1 MEGIDITGSAGER
14 TRCSLTIK
22 APTYYALGVSN
33 PGNAKSAMI
42 EVAERMF
49 AERGIDGV
57 SMRDVA
63 AAAGQKN
70 NSAVQY
76 HFGGRDGLV
85 LEVFRR
91 RMKEINLSRAAF
103 LARLDEEGRGGDVRG
118 LVEAVVLPLADYLR
132 TSGAD
137 SYYAQFIARV
147 SPAVDILN
155 ADLSEVTQASREVS
169 TRLMRALGHLPRRV
183 AVIRVDLM
191 LNMAVSALAVYEQRR
206 NTGHPIVDADFDETV
221 RHLIDMSVGALE
233 APESVQG

>member
-1 MEGIDITGSAGER
+1 M
-14 TRCSLTIK
+14 
-22 APTYYALGVSN
+22 SN
-33 PGNAKSAMI
+33 PGNAKTAMI

-63 AAAGQKN
+63 AAAGQRN

-91 RMKEINLSRAAF
+91 RMREINRSRAAF
-103 LARLDEEGRGGDVRG
+103 LARLDAEGRGHDVRG
-118 LVEAVVLPLADYLR
+118 LVEAVVVPLADYLR
-132 TSGAD
+132 TSGTD

-147 SPAVDILN
+147 SPSVDIVN
-155 ADLSEVTQASREVS
+155 SDLSDVTEVSREVS
-169 TRLMRALGHLPRRV
+169 TRLMRALEHLPRRV

-191 LNMAVSALAVYEQRR
+191 LNMAVSALAVFEQRR
-206 NTGHPIVDADFDETV
+206 NSGIPLVEADFDETV
-221 RHLIDMSVGALE
+221 HHLVDMSVGALTVPDS
-233 APESVQG
+233 ASD

>member
-1 MEGIDITGSAGER
+1 M
-14 TRCSLTIK
+14 
-22 APTYYALGVSN
+22 SN
-33 PGNAKSAMI
+33 PGNAKTAMI
-42 EVAERMF
+42 EAAERMF

-91 RMKEINLSRAAF
+91 RMSEINRSRAAF
-103 LARLDEEGRGGDVRG
+103 LAKLDEEGRGHDVRG
-118 LVEAVVLPLADYLR
+118 LVEAVVVPLADYLR
-132 TSGAD
+132 TSGTD

-147 SPAVDILN
+147 SPSVDILN
-155 ADLSEVTQASREVS
+155 PDLSEVTEASREVS
-169 TRLMRALGHLPRRV
+169 GRLMRALDHLPRRV

-191 LNMAVSALAVYEQRR
+191 LNMAVSALAVFEQRR
-206 NTGHPIVDADFDETV
+206 NSGNPVVDTDFDETV
-221 RHLIDMSVGALE
+221 RHLVDMSVGALA
-233 APESVQG
+233 APASAEG

>member
-1 MEGIDITGSAGER
+1 M
-14 TRCSLTIK
+14 
-22 APTYYALGVSN
+22 SN

-91 RMKEINLSRAAF
+91 RMQEINRNRAAF
-103 LARLDEEGRGGDVRG
+103 LAALDEEGRGGDVRA
-118 LVEAVVLPLADYLR
+118 LVEAVVVPLADYLR
-132 TSGAD
+132 TSGTG

-147 SPAVDILN
+147 SPSVDILN
-155 ADLSEVTQASREVS
+155 PDLSEVTEASREVS
-169 TRLMRALGHLPRRV
+169 GRLMRALDHLPRRV

-191 LNMAVSALAVYEQRR
+191 LNMAVSALAVFEQRR
-206 NTGHPIVDADFDETV
+206 NSGNPVVDADFDETV
-221 RHLIDMSVGALE
+221 RHLVDMSVGALE
-233 APESVQG
+233 APDSSSD

>member
-1 MEGIDITGSAGER
+1 M
-14 TRCSLTIK
+14 
-22 APTYYALGVSN
+22 SN
-33 PGNAKSAMI
+33 PGSAKSAMI

-91 RMKEINLSRAAF
+91 RMREINLSRAAF
-103 LARLDEEGRGGDVRG
+103 LSKLDEEGRGQDIRG
-118 LVEAVVLPLADYLR
+118 LVEAVVVPLADYLR
-132 TSGAD
+132 TSGTD

-147 SPAVDILN
+147 SPSVDIAN
-155 ADLSEVTQASREVS
+155 ADLSDVTEVSREVS
-169 TRLMRALGHLPRRV
+169 TRLMRALDHLPRRV

-191 LNMAVSALAVYEQRR
+191 LNMAVSALAVFEQRR
-206 NTGHPIVDADFDETV
+206 NGGNTLVDVGFDETV

-233 APESVQG
+233 APDSTSA

>member
-1 MEGIDITGSAGER
+1 
-14 TRCSLTIK
+14 
-22 APTYYALGVSN
+22 
-33 PGNAKSAMI
+33 MI

-103 LARLDEEGRGGDVRG
+103 LGRLDEEGRGGDVRG

-132 TSGAD
+132 TSGVD

-147 SPAVDILN
+147 SPSVDIVN
-155 ADLSEVTQASREVS
+155 AELSEVTQASREVS

-183 AVIRVDLM
+183 AVVRVDLM

-206 NTGHPIVDADFDETV
+206 NSGNPVVDADFDETV
-221 RHLIDMSVGALE
+221 RHLIDMAVGALE
-233 APESVQG
+233 APDSMSRRS

>member
-1 MEGIDITGSAGER
+1 
-14 TRCSLTIK
+14 
-22 APTYYALGVSN
+22 
-33 PGNAKSAMI
+33 MI

-91 RMKEINLSRAAF
+91 RMREINRSRAAF
-103 LARLDEEGRGGDVRG
+103 LGELDDAGRGQDVRG
-118 LVEAVVLPLADYLR
+118 LVEAVVLPLVDYLR
-132 TSGAD
+132 SAGTN

-147 SPAVDILN
+147 SPSVDI
-155 ADLSEVTQASREVS
+155 AHAGLSDVTEASREVS
-169 TRLMRALGHLPRRV
+169 TRLIRALGHLPRRV
-183 AVIRVDLM
+183 AVVRVDLM
-191 LNMAVSALAVYEQRR
+191 LNMAVSALAVFEQRR
-206 NTGHPIVDADFDETV
+206 NSGNSLVDTTFDETV
-221 RHLIDMSVGALE
+221 HHLIDMSVGALAE
-233 APESVQG
+233 PDSASD

>member
-1 MEGIDITGSAGER
+1 
-14 TRCSLTIK
+14 
-22 APTYYALGVSN
+22 
-33 PGNAKSAMI
+33 MI

-91 RMKEINLSRAAF
+91 RMFEINRAREEF
-103 LARLDEEGRGGDVRG
+103 LARLDEQGRGNDVRS
-118 LVEAVVLPLADYLR
+118 LVEAVILPLADHLR
-132 TSGAD
+132 DAGTD

-147 SPAVDILN
+147 APSVEFANSDLAAVTE
-155 ADLSEVTQASREVS
+155 SSREVAV
-169 TRLMRALGHLPRRV
+169 RLMRALDHLPRRV
-183 AVIRVDLM
+183 AVVRVDLV
-191 LNMAVSALAVYEQRR
+191 LNMAVAALAVFEQRR
-206 NTGHPIVDADFDETV
+206 MSGNVIVDADFDETV
-221 RHLIDMSVGALE
+221 HHLVDMSVGALR
-233 APESVQG
+233 APDSAAE